1 VVHEIYERSFARYRA
16 LASDTT
22 IIGDCDNQIEDSKEQ
37 TKVS

>member
-1 VVHEIYERSFARYRA
+1 MVHEIYERSFARYRA

-37 TKVS
+37 SKVS